1 MTTEQKTIIKMAV
14 ENAYDFC
21 GAPITMAMEET
32 ADYGYEWDE
41 QAERYAFEV
50 LMNIEGVQL

>member
-1 MTTEQKTIIKMAV
+1 MTTEQSSIIKRAV

-21 GAPITMAMEET
+21 GAPITMAMEEVED
-32 ADYGYEWDE
+32 AGYKWDE
-41 QAERYAFEV
+41 QSERYAFEV